1 VASSVQSARRH
12 VSGAL
17 AWLGAAVTLAVG
29 APFAALAAESG
40 AAATL
45 EGVEVTA
52 TRTPE
57 PVDRV
62 PASITVIGGEELRA
76 RGATDLRTALSLVAG
91 VDAPGGGDTGP
102 AGAVV
107 SLWGLHEFDAF
118 LLVVDGVPWGGAF
131 NPSVPTLDLN
141 DVERIEV
148 LKGAAPVVYGATA
161 FVGVIQVIHYPAGKA
176 ADEATASYGSFGSVA
191 GSGSHALPQ
200 LGGWRQSLAAG
211 GERSRYA
218 DSREQ
223 INNGRVL
230 YRGAGQAA
238 GGTLGLD
245 LDASLQHVVPNSP
258 VPSNLGAGGNNSDGL
273 NPALPPDANF
283 NPADARISET
293 RLHGVLRYDRA
304 TSLGDWGSTASFAHS
319 HVIDIRGFL
328 GQDPAGPENAQYQ
341 NQDRGIVDAYLETH
355 LGRELRN
362 GVEMVVGADLLY
374 GSGQQHSFNGGYCA
388 GGAAAPFGCPADQA
402 GPVPPPTTDR
412 PVDTENVVYDRRA
425 FFGQFVQ
432 LDWKPDRRWDVNG
445 GLRLN
450 QTHERNTS
458 LGSGDT
464 EGASVYQALNRT
476 RLSGAV
482 GVSYRAWESH
492 ADDAVLYADYR
503 NTFKPAAIDFG
514 PDVPTPNILS
524 PEAARSY
531 EAGLKGH
538 AGGGRIDYELEA
550 FFLHFNDVVQA
561 GGLDP
566 TGRPQLYNAGSELL
580 RGIELQTR
588 YRVWHELQLAASY
601 SYHLARF
608 ASNRVPDPDQPAGVT
623 DLGGTQQALSPRSLA
638 SLGVLYNPEQGF
650 FANAVAAFVGNRYL
664 DPDNTTAT
672 PAYLTLDAGAGY
684 RYRNWRFSLNGYN
697 LTDRRNPATNSEFGD
712 GSYYRLASRRVLG
725 SVTLS
730 FR

>member
-1 VASSVQSARRH
+1 MNRLP
-12 VSGAL
+12 AL
-17 AWLGAAVTLAVG
+17 LGTAI
-29 APFAALAAESG
+29 ALAAGVPFHVLADDSD

-62 PASITVIGGEELRA
+62 PASIAVISGDELRA

-131 NPSVPTLDLN
+131 NPSIPTLDLN

-161 FVGVIQVIHYPAGKA
+161 FVGVIQVIHYAAGKA
-176 ADEATASYGSFGSVA
+176 ADEATLSYGSYGSVG

-200 LGGWRQSLAAG
+200 LGGWRQSVAAS
-211 GERSRYA
+211 GERSRYSDA
-218 DSREQ
+218 REQ

-273 NPALPPDANF
+273 NPLLPLDANF

-293 RLHGVLRYDRA
+293 RLHGVLRYDRG
-304 TSLGDWGSTASFAHS
+304 TFLGDWGSTASFAHS

-328 GQDPAGPENAQYQ
+328 GQDPTGPENAQYQ
-341 NQDRGIVDAYLETH
+341 SQDRGIIDAYLETH
-355 LGRELRN
+355 LAHEFSD
-362 GVEMVVGADLLY
+362 GVEMVAGADLLY
-374 GSGQQHSFNGGYCA
+374 GSGQQHSLNGGYCA
-388 GGAAAPFGCPADQA
+388 GGTAAPFGCATEQN
-402 GPVPPPTTDR
+402 PPTTDR
-412 PVDTENVVYDRRA
+412 PVDTENLVYDRRA

-432 LDWKPDRRWDVNG
+432 LDWKPDHRWDVNG

-450 QTHERNTS
+450 ETHERNTS

-464 EGASVYQALNRT
+464 EGVSVYQALNRT
-476 RLSGAV
+476 KLSGAI
-482 GVSYRAWESH
+482 GVSYRAWESR
-492 ADDAVLYADYR
+492 ADDVVLYADYR
-503 NTFKPAAIDFG
+503 NTFKPAALDFG
-514 PDVPTPNILS
+514 PDVPTPNILN
-524 PEAARSY
+524 PETARSY

-538 AGGGRIDYELEA
+538 AAGGRLDYELET
-550 FFLHFNDVVQA
+550 FFLHFNNVVQA

-588 YRVWHELQLAASY
+588 YRLWRELQLSASA

-608 ASNRVPDPDQPAGVT
+608 ATNQVPDPGQPTGVT

-638 SLGVLYNPEQGF
+638 SLGLLYNPERGF
-650 FANAVAAFVGNRYL
+650 FANAVVAFVGNRYL
-664 DPDNTTAT
+664 DPDNSTAT
-672 PAYLTLDAGAGY
+672 PAYFTLDAGAGY
-684 RYRNWRFSLNGYN
+684 RYRNWRFGVNGYN
-697 LTDRRNPATNSEFGD
+697 LGDRRNPATNSEFGD
-712 GSYYRLASRRVLG
+712 GSYYRLASRRILG
-725 SVTLS
+725 SVSFS